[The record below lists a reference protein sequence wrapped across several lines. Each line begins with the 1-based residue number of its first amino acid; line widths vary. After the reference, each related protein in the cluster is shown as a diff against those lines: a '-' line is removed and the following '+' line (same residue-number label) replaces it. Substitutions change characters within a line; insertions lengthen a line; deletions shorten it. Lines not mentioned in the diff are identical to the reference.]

1 MRRQPVPISLVIA
14 RIVAVTGLGFCAA
27 FSVFLLLG
35 GAWVVGLAFL
45 AAAVVFLSLMFIV
58 ERGR

>member
-1 MRRQPVPISLVIA
+1 LVIA